1 MRDCL
6 IHLKTEFLIK
16 KVSVYMFTNNEDF
29 QMKLRNTTAR
39 NVLSDEDLR
48 EIRRTTSYSFTS
60 IYNCNNRFTRKV

>member
-1 MRDCL
+1 
-6 IHLKTEFLIK
+6 
-16 KVSVYMFTNNEDF
+16 MFTNNEDF